1 MAVSHLLKPDAAR
14 KTKRLAAATM
24 EGQYQRRRRTGNLLG
39 GIKVVDPIAA
49 ADIERTLHHMH
60 VFPGICLPTT
70 ICLPTAISLL
80 AEQPAEQ
87 LSRLNLINRL
97 SVSFRSATEIGG
109 SGQAG
114 ETGQRDQQD
123 HKEH

>member
-1 MAVSHLLKPDAAR
+1 
-14 KTKRLAAATM
+14 
-24 EGQYQRRRRTGNLLG
+24 
-39 GIKVVDPIAA
+39 
-49 ADIERTLHHMH
+49 MH